1 MDNAKRE
8 MTIEEMIAAGTPW
21 EKVKARI
28 IELQRIQKEK
38 EKMAA
43 EAAALEKKKSTINA
57 DVARERAKRGVFDML
72 LAMELVEPDD
82 RESIDEY
89 LDSVMNDV
97 IADLTFANA
106 LRVGMKIA
114 FTKQ

>member
-43 EAAALEKKKSTINA
+43 EAAALEKEKSAITDI
-57 DVARERAKRGVFDML
+57 ARKRAKRRVFDML
-72 LAMELVEPDD
+72 LTMGLVEPDD

-114 FTKQ
+114 FTK

>member
-43 EAAALEKKKSTINA
+43 EAAALEKKKSAIT
-57 DVARERAKRGVFDML
+57 DVARKRAKHRVFDML

-114 FTKQ
+114 FTK